1 MCVCVRVCVVVVVY
15 GGRVQSYSDQG
26 GAGLAAASTS
36 FNPWQDLVESQAMP
50 TPDADAAQAPDAARA
65 PVKGGMQNEVGPR
78 PGEKHNE
85 ILYCVACEQ
94 YMAPDAFH
102 KSMQKWTLPARTC
115 IVCRDAE
122 WDIPL
127 QPPAK
132 DITPPE

>member
-1 MCVCVRVCVVVVVY
+1 MY

-26 GAGLAAASTS
+26 GAGLAAASSS

-65 PVKGGMQNEVGPR
+65 PVKGGMQDEVGPR
-78 PGEKHNE
+78 PGEMGPRPGEKWRE
-85 ILYCVACEQ
+85 VLFCVVCCQ
-94 YMAPDAFH
+94 YMHPECFH
-102 KSMQKWTLPARTC
+102 KSMQKWTLPSRTC

-122 WDIPL
+122 WDVPL

-132 DITPPE
+132 VITPPE